1 MGKGEVARKN
11 VHFNIKKL
19 KELTVNAMAAIDAEY
34 WNKCVSKVMKEV
46 HQYMIYDELIPAD
59 VVEDNSPLDLDI
71 PEDDVTMPST
81 SSSSKESNDQLKNI
95 IVKQCTDELISP
107 TKLAE
112 MHQKS
117 ERTIRNWVKSS
128 GAQLPL
134 KYLEKKSQ
142 RKIAF
147 TPFYVDDSLLTTNDA
162 TQRLS
167 KQLVLNLK
175 SNWPSLSKA
184 VDSQPNSSNSTN
196 CETISLE
203 PELEKQSKS
212 DEENLQ
218 CPKCSFKTSL
228 KHNLDR
234 HLNFHNDCVF
244 CGKVFLGSGAKRL
257 LTSHLKTHQ
266 EKPKKQYICIFCN
279 KDHKQG
285 SNLKKHMKICKKKPK
300 DVQPIV

>member
-95 IVKQCTDELISP
+95 IVKQCTEELISP
-107 TKLAE
+107 RKLAE

-175 SNWPSLSKA
+175 SNWPSLSNTIE
-184 VDSQPNSSNSTN
+184 SQPNSSNSKN

-203 PELEKQSKS
+203 PDHEKKSKIDENKLGRKKIILASHSLNTTAHVLDLEELTDDPPAQNSS
-212 DEENLQ
+212 TENQPLVTDMLACSRDQ
-218 CPKCSFKTSL
+218 CGFKTKL
-228 KHNLDR
+228 KRCLDL
-234 HLNFHNDCVF
+234 HIK
-244 CGKVFLGSGAKRL
+244 G
-257 LTSHLKTHQ
+257 
-266 EKPKKQYICIFCN
+266 N
-279 KDHKQG
+279 K
-285 SNLKKHMKICKKKPK
+285 ST
-300 DVQPIV
+300 